1 MTEAK
6 RFFRDNLVLVA
17 AFVLPAAVALLFMLA
32 TAIPRWTVPPPQHD
46 LLLRAE
52 RPYATP
58 PPDVSVEF
66 SVTDGRVQAVV
77 RPLARPENPNLG
89 IPYAQRWALLL
100 LDHATMRVREIP
112 LDLPRTL
119 PPDETRTVAVEAL
132 SDRRVVPGDVAPD
145 GYKVTSLN
153 AGGGGG
159 IVGELF
165 GMNRRYSHGIAV
177 GKEGRTVELDL
188 PSPFGDSYGVIF
200 PIGWMQDGGGR

>member
-1 MTEAK
+1 MTTR
-6 RFFRDNLVLVA
+6 RFVRDNLVLVA
-17 AFVLPAAVALLFMLA
+17 AFALPAAVAILFILA
-32 TAIPRWTVPPPQHD
+32 TAIPRWTVAPPQHD

-52 RPYATP
+52 QPYSTP

-66 SVTDGRVQAVV
+66 TVRDGHVEAVV
-77 RPLARPENPNLG
+77 RPLARPENPSLG

-100 LDHATMRVREIP
+100 FDHATMRVRDVP

-119 PPDETRTVAVEAL
+119 PAGETRTIVIDAL
-132 SDRRVVPGDVAPD
+132 AGRRVVQGDTAPD

-165 GMNRRYSHGIAV
+165 GMSRRYQHGIAV
-177 GKEGRTVELDL
+177 GKDGRTIELDL
-188 PSPFGDSYGVIF
+188 PPPFSDSYGVLF
-200 PIGWMQDGGGR
+200 PIGWMQDGNGR